1 MGKLVM
7 KALKSA
13 SSESEN
19 ATTKVKTC
27 EIYKNKAGQKCYKGT
42 KHGYDFSL
50 SMNHVLSINL
60 S

>member
-42 KHGYDFSL
+42 KRLRQTEFP
-50 SMNHVLSINL
+50 V
-60 S
+60 